1 MKRVG
6 RYTILLE
13 TAPKIAGYASVVGKK
28 EKKKDLSAV
37 NLTAVIKIPPF
48 GESSWEKAESRLQKK
63 L

>member
-28 EKKKDLSAV
+28 KKDLSAV
-37 NLTAVIKIPPF
+37 NLTAVIKIPPL
-48 GESSWEKAESRLQKK
+48 EKAVGKRQKAVCKKK